1 MIDQG
6 GWRQETWER
15 CGGPRLLLLYRGA
28 ETGTDISGS
37 ESTDTVVK
45 AVNRGA
51 KKSAADV
58 AKAAWQTGHES
69 ES

>member
-1 MIDQG
+1 M
-6 GWRQETWER
+6 
-15 CGGPRLLLLYRGA
+15 LLYRGA